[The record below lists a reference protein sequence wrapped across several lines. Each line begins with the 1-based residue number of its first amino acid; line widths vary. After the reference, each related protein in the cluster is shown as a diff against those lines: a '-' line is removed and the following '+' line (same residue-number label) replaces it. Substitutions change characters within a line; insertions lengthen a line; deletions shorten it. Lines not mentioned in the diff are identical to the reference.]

1 MQAANNKM
9 FHARK
14 PSQNGD
20 FFFLRELIQMPTIL
34 LQQQSCIIPKRE
46 CEKEQP
52 QVAG

>member
-1 MQAANNKM
+1 MLGSLHKM
-9 FHARK
+9 VNF
-14 PSQNGD
+14 

-34 LQQQSCIIPKRE
+34 LQQQSCIIPKME